1 MLHSGHFLWIGTGNL
16 SCQMSDCPDVCRV
29 TILRDFFHFC
39 NFLLFN
45 LSPRRAMASSL
56 PWWQTN
62 TQVSSQVSQS
72 LGDHVIS
79 RETSFKSGALQ
90 TAFFLLF
97 SIQRCLDVARKNVK
111 EHSDDLRWLLQ
122 MVAFRPLNNIHSWSL
137 CFKLLHEF
145 HETCHETCLQTM
157 LWHYNARV
165 NSHQRWKQTRFRVCF
180 HLWCELTST
189 MNVTDWQVS

>member
-1 MLHSGHFLWIGTGNL
+1 MRCLNKSGKEIFLVRWVIVLMFVGWQFWEIFSTFA
-16 SCQMSDCPDVCRV
+16 
-29 TILRDFFHFC
+29 IFC
-39 NFLLFN
+39 FSTCLQGEPWH
-45 LSPRRAMASSL
+45 PRYHGDRRTL
-56 PWWQTN
+56 E
-62 TQVSSQVSQS
+62 VSSQVSQS

-145 HETCHETCLQTM
+145 HKTCHETCLQTM

-189 MNVTDWQVS
+189 MNVPEWQV